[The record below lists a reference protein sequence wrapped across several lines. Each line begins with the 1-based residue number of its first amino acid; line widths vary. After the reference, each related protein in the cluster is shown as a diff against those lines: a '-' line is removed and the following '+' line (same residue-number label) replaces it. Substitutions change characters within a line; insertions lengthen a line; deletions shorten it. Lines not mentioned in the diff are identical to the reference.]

1 MTWQTVA
8 MLMLGASVLTA
19 WWLMKP
25 IQQARRREH
34 DTIERFKQWR

>member
-8 MLMLGASVLTA
+8 ILILGACVLTA

-25 IQQARRREH
+25 VRETLRRES